1 MSASKGVTFRIF
13 CSSRAEK
20 LGAKIVGN
28 FLAESE
34 TGTVFIFSYFGM
46 VFDWLRFGNHQSFKK
61 IDERVNGVRSM
72 V

>member
-1 MSASKGVTFRIF
+1 MSASKGVTSRIF

-28 FLAESE
+28 FLVDSE
-34 TGTVFIFSYFGM
+34 TGTIFIFSYFGM

-61 IDERVNGVRSM
+61 IDESGSSV
-72 V
+72 

>member
-28 FLAESE
+28 FLVDSE
-34 TGTVFIFSYFGM
+34 TGTIFIFSYFGM

-61 IDERVNGVRSM
+61 IDESGSSV
-72 V
+72 